1 MNDYDFTRLNDKEFE
16 VLCSDL
22 IGGINGVHFERFK
35 PGRDGGVDGRYFSPS
50 KKEWILQCKHWP
62 TTPHSKLV
70 AYIKNVE
77 AKKVA
82 KLNPEKYIL
91 VLSTPLSRE
100 NKTEIA
106 NIFNNLNN
114 TDIEIYGRE
123 DLNDFLYENPNI
135 ERRHFKLWISST
147 NVLIDIINNAIIGR
161 SDFMLQDI
169 IAKSKSFV
177 TTSNFN
183 TALNTL
189 EKLGVIIITGQAGIG
204 KTTLAEQIILH
215 YASAQFELVCIS
227 SEIQEAE
234 QAYNPTKKQ
243 IFYFDDF
250 LGQNYLQALTGH
262 EGSQIIHFIKRVNR
276 DNSNKKFVL
285 TSRSTILNQG
295 RILIDAFDNHNIDR
309 NELEIKIS
317 SLKPIDKAHILYNHI
332 WHSSLDPDYIDE
344 LYSNKR
350 YRKIINHPNFNP
362 RIISFI
368 TDLQRLSSV
377 PAIEYWKH
385 VIDLLDNPAKI
396 WQHPFDSQL
405 DDFGRAVVLLVAFN
419 GTSFVERD
427 LAIAYGQ
434 VLSMPF
440 FSHMKGQRDFNITVR
455 HLTNSMLTRVIIGGT
470 ALYRLFNPSLRD
482 YLLHRIST
490 EQPTLRALCL
500 AIRSEDCV
508 VVILDMLKNNFINK
522 RDAITIISNLYQQ
535 EEDSHFE
542 TTPPEY
548 ISRIC
553 LALVEHSE
561 TTSKSQHYIAKT
573 ANIVLSSNCAR
584 SYENSAKV
592 IVAAI
597 DLGLTSPEKVKD
609 YVSDAF
615 KNSANSVELPLI
627 GDLIYYL
634 EHNGIH
640 DLSERF
646 ADLAYDCLTDSID
659 DYFDVSDIVRDGF
672 DLFNAKETLRNRIEE
687 YLDEW
692 GVSSFRD
699 DVISNVT
706 EHYNLERKIER
717 HYEPREFYP
726 RHYPSTQTNVETDGI
741 DDLFERD
748 Q

>member
-1 MNDYDFTRLNDKEFE
+1 VNDYDFTRLNDKEFE
-16 VLCSDL
+16 VLGSDL
-22 IGGINGVHFERFK
+22 IGGIKDVHFERFK

-70 AYIKNVE
+70 AHIKNVE
-77 AKKVA
+77 VKKVA

-91 VLSTPLSRE
+91 VLSTLLSRE

-106 NIFNNLNN
+106 NIFTNLKN
-114 TDIEIYGRE
+114 TDIEVYGRE
-123 DLNDFLYENPNI
+123 DLNDFLYKNPAI

-147 NVLIDIINNAIIGR
+147 NVLVDIINNAIIGR
-161 SDFMLQDI
+161 SNFMLQDI
-169 IAKSKSFV
+169 IDKSKSFV

-189 EKLGVIIITGQAGIG
+189 EKIGVIIITGQAGIG

-227 SEIQEAE
+227 CEIHEAE

-262 EGSQIIHFIKRVNR
+262 EGSQIVQFIKRVNR
-276 DNSNKKFVL
+276 DQPNKKFVL

-309 NELEIKIS
+309 NELEIKLN

-332 WHSSLDPDYIDE
+332 WHSSLESDYIDE

-350 YRKIINHPNFNP
+350 YRKIIDHPNFNP

-368 TDLQRLSSV
+368 TDSQRLSRV
-377 PAIEYWKH
+377 PAMTYWKH
-385 VIDLLDNPAKI
+385 VVDLLDNPAKI

-405 DDFGRAVVLLVAFN
+405 DDFGRVVVLLVTFN

-434 VLSMPF
+434 VLSMPL
-440 FSHMKGQRDFNITVR
+440 FSQMKGQRDFNITVR

-482 YLLHRIST
+482 YLLHRFST

-508 VVILDMLKNNFINK
+508 AVILDMLKNEFIHK
-522 RDAITIISNLYQQ
+522 KDAIDIISNLYQQ
-535 EEDSHFE
+535 EEDSQFE
-542 TTPPEY
+542 TTSPEY
-548 ISRIC
+548 LSRIC
-553 LALVEHSE
+553 LALVEHSD
-561 TTSKSQHYIAKT
+561 TISKSQYIAKT
-573 ANIVLSSNCAR
+573 ANIVLSSSCAR
-584 SYENSAKV
+584 AYESSAKV
-592 IVAAI
+592 IVTAI
-597 DLGLTSPEKVKD
+597 NLGLTSPEKVKD
-609 YVSDAF
+609 FVSDAF
-615 KNSANSVELPLI
+615 KNSATSVELPLL
-627 GDLIYYL
+627 GDLIYHL

-659 DYFDVSDIVRDGF
+659 DYFDLSDIVRDGF
-672 DLFNAKETLRNRIEE
+672 DLYNAKETLRNRIEE

-692 GVSSFRD
+692 RVSSFRD

-726 RHYPSTQTNVETDGI
+726 RNHPSTQSKVEIDGI